1 MINWEVGKA
10 YRTRSGLRVVLEEVD
25 LKSSFPLHVR
35 YTTGATDWVTLQGR
49 SSLIS
54 SSHPGDIVGEWDEPK
69 RAVLVGTEEGSECR
83 RDGCEGK
90 IGFHHE
96 CQCSVSRAPC
106 WQCENAKLT
115 CTMCEWE
122 EPKTDPFA
130 YKSPPPNKTYT
141 MDEYAAYQRAL
152 NEILGDLSA
161 ARDNKPDD
169 RRPFKMFRNPNYKRD
184 VAAANLALYRHKHE
198 IWPHVVAD
206 RAADKPESNRD
217 KRPWYE
223 RV

>member
-10 YRTRSGLRVVLEEVD
+10 YKTRKEYKYVLSKITDRLVGSLYNLEGNLLYKNLSLYLTGNLYFNDRDSD
-25 LKSSFPLHVR
+25 LN
-35 YTTGATDWVTLQGR
+35 
-49 SSLIS
+49 I
-54 SSHPGDIVGEWDEPK
+54 IGEWDEPK

-122 EPKTDPFA
+122 EPNADALDAFA
-130 YKSPPPNKTYT
+130 YKSPPANKTYT
-141 MDEYAAYQRAL
+141 MDEYAACQRAL

-169 RRPFKMFRNPNYKRD
+169 RRPFKMVRNPNYKRD
-184 VAAANLALYRHKHE
+184 MAARCG
-198 IWPHVVAD
+198 
-206 RAADKPESNRD
+206 
-217 KRPWYE
+217 
-223 RV
+223 